1 MALRNSKSGP
11 AQDTFTLCGE
21 VLGSLAAMFDAH
33 DKYSE
38 GHSQRVTQMAIKI
51 AEALRMRPEDI
62 NAVALAAMVHDL
74 GNVGIPPVILNKNS
88 KISTEEWKIICEHPN
103 IGADLVSKFAGLDD
117 VAAMI
122 RHHHERWNGL
132 GYPSRLKENQIP
144 LGARIL
150 SICESIDAMLSYR
163 PFKKSMTVT
172 DAKADIAKNSG
183 VMFDPTIAKLIL
195 DNWEAIISPISF
207 I

>member
-1 MALRNSKSGP
+1 MALRNKQQP

-33 DKYSE
+33 DKYSDA
-38 GHSQRVTQMAIKI
+38 HHQRIWQMAVRLCEVIK
-51 AEALRMRPEDI
+51 MKPEDI
-62 NAVALAAMVHDL
+62 NAVALAAMVHDI
-74 GNVGIPPVILNKNS
+74 GNVGIPPAVLNKNGQLS
-88 KISTEEWKIICEHPN
+88 QDDWKLICEHPN

-117 VAAMI
+117 VAAI
-122 RHHHERWNGL
+122 VRHHHERWNGL

-144 LGARIL
+144 VGARIL
-150 SICESIDAMLSYR
+150 SICESVDAMLSYR

-172 DAKADIAKNSG
+172 DAKADIEKNSG
-183 VMFDPTIAKLIL
+183 VMYDPAIASALLK
-195 DNWEAIISPISF
+195 NWETVISPVAF